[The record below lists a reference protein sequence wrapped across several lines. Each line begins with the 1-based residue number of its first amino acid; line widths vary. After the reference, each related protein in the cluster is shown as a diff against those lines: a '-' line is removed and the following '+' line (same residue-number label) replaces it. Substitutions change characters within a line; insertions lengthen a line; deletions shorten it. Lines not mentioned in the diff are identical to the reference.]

1 MKSKATPLAVGLMQA
16 SVIALAVA
24 GGAGAGPAAAQTNI
38 DDVITVTAQKR
49 EQSIQD
55 VPIAVSAFSQ
65 DDLAT
70 SQINDALDLQFSVPN
85 LVFNTAGVT
94 LRGVGNNAIAASSEA
109 GVGVHINGVYIDSP
123 RILENTYFDLERIEV
138 LRGPQGTLYGR
149 NTTGGV
155 INIITAKAT
164 NEFDAG
170 LNVGYGNFNSVD
182 VDGFINIPLGGVVSQ
197 RFSGAYLRRDG
208 FTENLFTGND
218 IDGRDQFQL
227 RSTTQF
233 DFSDSTSASLVV
245 SYFEED
251 STRAFRGKGACT
263 TDPLFGCSP
272 LSAGFETPDS
282 RTTIF
287 SQLPVAPLIL
297 PVDGMGSP
305 VNYFEGALNPTD
317 LRTVNEDLDPT
328 FNSDELFISFELT
341 HDFGN
346 FTLTA
351 LTGYQDTS
359 SDFFQDFDR
368 SVATVPLNFPVTYR
382 IDLNNPETTNLIQS
396 GVRNLSETE
405 QFSQEIRLA
414 SNFDG
419 PFNFLVG
426 GFYFDSEGAS
436 SFNLSHPL
444 FAFTQQ
450 FAGLDEAFEIFVI
463 ESDPVTIESWAVFAE
478 LYYDLTDNT
487 RLTGGFRFSWDDKS
501 IATRTIFLNP
511 GPDGGVSPKTELQAN
526 WGVPTGKIGID
537 HTTKL
542 PFTDE
547 TLLYLTASRGYK
559 AGGLNSDVSVPEFDP
574 EFLNAIEIG
583 AKNSIADGRLTAN
596 LSAFYY
602 DYEGLQI
609 GQVSPTA
616 AITINADA
624 EIYGAEAEFFA
635 RLTDAF
641 QLDLIVSY
649 LETEIK
655 ELISADQAD
664 PLGQSPGAVVLP
676 GQTPGVSPTPF
687 LQDLSGNELPNSP
700 NVSVKVGAQYAFP
713 AVNGWT
719 VTARGD
725 YFWQGGFF
733 STEFNKPSD
742 DFDGW
747 SQTNA
752 QLIFTNDNSPISA
765 SIFVKNA
772 FDNDDIIRRTQEG
785 PLVGR
790 FRSITVLEPR
800 VFGVRLSYNH

>member
-1 MKSKATPLAVGLMQA
+1 MKFTAMSLAGRLMQ
-16 SVIALAVA
+16 SSALALGVA
-24 GGAGAGPAAAQTNI
+24 AVSAVMPAAAQSA
-38 DDVITVTAQKR
+38 DSDVIIVTAQKR

-65 DDLAT
+65 GDLST
-70 SQINDALDLQFSVPN
+70 QQINDALDLQFSVPN

-94 LRGVGNNAIAASSEA
+94 LRGIGNNAIAASSEA

-170 LNVGYGNFNSVD
+170 LNAGYGNFNSVD
-182 VDGFINIPLGGVVSQ
+182 VDGFINIPLGDVISQ

-218 IDGRDQFQL
+218 IDGRDQFQV

-233 DFSDSTSASLVV
+233 DFSENTSASLVV

-251 STRAFRGKGACT
+251 STRAFRGKGTCT

-282 RTTIF
+282 RVTVF
-287 SQLPVAPLIL
+287 QNLPVSALIL
-297 PVDGMGSP
+297 PTG
-305 VNYFEGALNPTD
+305 NYFEGAINPTD

-328 FNSDELFISFELT
+328 FNSDELFISFEFT
-341 HDFGN
+341 HSFGN
-346 FTLTA
+346 FTLTS
-351 LTGYQDTS
+351 LTGYQETS

-368 SVATVPLNFPVTYR
+368 AVATSPLNAPLTYR
-382 IDLNNPETTNLIQS
+382 IDLNTPETTSLIQT

-405 QFSQEIRLA
+405 QFTQEIRLA
-414 SNFDG
+414 SSFDG
-419 PFNFLVG
+419 PFNFLLG
-426 GFYFDSEGAS
+426 GFYFDSEGSS
-436 SFNLSHPL
+436 SFNLSHPA

-450 FAGLDEAFEIFVI
+450 FAGFSEDFETFVI

-478 LYYDLTDNT
+478 LYYELTENT

-511 GPDGGVSPKTELQAN
+511 APDGSLRPKTELEAN
-526 WGVPTGKIGID
+526 WSVPTGKIGID
-537 HTTKL
+537 HTTRL

-559 AGGLNSDVSVPEFDP
+559 AGGLNPDVSAGLPEFDP
-574 EFLNAIEIG
+574 EFVNAIEVG

-609 GQVSPTA
+609 GQVSPTS

-624 EIYGAEAEFFA
+624 EIYGAEAEFVA
-635 RLTDAF
+635 APTDAF
-641 QLDLIVSY
+641 RLDLNVSY
-649 LETEIK
+649 LQTEIN

-664 PLGQSPGAVVLP
+664 PLGQTPGAIVLP
-676 GQTPGVSPTPF
+676 DQTVIPF
-687 LQDLSGNELPNSP
+687 SQDLSGNELPNSP
-700 NVSVKVGAQYAFP
+700 NVSVKIGAQYSLP
-713 AVNGWT
+713 IYNNWT
-719 VTARGD
+719 MTTRVD
-725 YFWQGGFF
+725 HFWQGGFF

-742 DFDGW
+742 EFDGW

-752 QLIFTNDNSPISA
+752 QLMFTNENSPVSA

-800 VFGVRLSYNH
+800 VFGVRLSYDY